1 MATFD
6 QNITAI
12 RQAQYGYE
20 VRDAIAEGLTQCYN
34 SVTYPSLNYEEVNLD
49 NNVKEITI
57 KIPNDPNRTIIIYTN
72 QVVSG
77 KNYSYIGVRGN
88 TGILICSYYAN
99 CTSGPSRSIAK
110 LNDGSILV
118 TLSSS
123 SSNLSRKTNIR
134 VGYDAIETSLLVT
147 STSQYSGGS
156 GNFAEIM
163 LSRVSYSG
171 GFPASG
177 SSWYPGTIANPNY
190 IPLVMTNF
198 GGPGECLTSFSSVP
212 TSFDGKNLYRDLSTE
227 GRTGSHFYTRF
238 VYS

>member
-1 MATFD
+1 MATFN

-12 RQAQYGYE
+12 KQAQYGYE

-34 SVTYPSLNYEEVNLD
+34 SVTYPSLSFEEKNLD
-49 NNVKEITI
+49 NNAKEITI
-57 KIPNDPNRTIIIYTN
+57 RFPNDKDKAIVIYTN

-77 KNYSYIGVRGN
+77 NNYSCIAVRG
-88 TGILICSYYAN
+88 TSMLICSYYAN
-99 CTSGPSRSIAK
+99 CTSGPSRLIVK
-110 LNDGSILV
+110 LNDGSVLV
-118 TLSSS
+118 TLSSA
-123 SSNLSRKTNIR
+123 LSGIIRTTKIR

-156 GNFAEIM
+156 STFPEIM

-171 GFPASG
+171 GFSATG
-177 SSWYPGTIANPNY
+177 TWYPGTIANPNY

-198 GGPGECLTSFSSVP
+198 GGPGECLTSVSSVP
-212 TSFDGKNLYRDLSTE
+212 TSFDGHNLYSDLSSG

>member
-6 QNITAI
+6 QNVTAI
-12 RQAQYGYE
+12 KQAQYGYE

-34 SVTYPSLNYEEVNLD
+34 SVTYPSLSFEEKNLD
-49 NNVKEITI
+49 NNAKEITI
-57 KIPNDPNRTIIIYTN
+57 RFPNDPNRAIVIYTN

-77 KNYSYIGVRGN
+77 NNYSSIAVRD
-88 TGILICSYYAN
+88 TTMLVCCYYAN
-99 CTSGPSRSIAK
+99 CTTGPSRSIVN
-110 LNDGSILV
+110 LNDGSVLV
-118 TLSSS
+118 TLSSTLS
-123 SSNLSRKTNIR
+123 SLTRTTKIR

-156 GNFAEIM
+156 NKFPEIM

-171 GFPASG
+171 GFSATG
-177 SSWYPGTIANPNY
+177 TWYPGTVANPKY

-198 GGPGECLTSFSSVP
+198 GGPGECLTSTSSVP
-212 TSFDGKNLYRDLSTE
+212 TSFDGHNLYSDLSSG
-227 GRTGSHFYTRF
+227 GRTGIHLYTKF

>member
-12 RQAQYGYE
+12 KQAQYGYE

-34 SVTYPSLNYEEVNLD
+34 SVTYPSLNYEEQNLD
-49 NNVKEITI
+49 DNAKEITI
-57 KIPNDPNRTIIIYTN
+57 RFPNDPNRAIVIYTN

-77 KNYSYIGVRGN
+77 NNYSSIAVRYN
-88 TGILICSYYAN
+88 TILVCCYYAN
-99 CTSGPSRSIAK
+99 CTTGPSRSIVK
-110 LNDGSILV
+110 LNDGSVLV
-118 TLSSS
+118 TLSSTLS
-123 SSNLSRKTNIR
+123 SLTRTTKIR

-156 GNFAEIM
+156 NKFPEIM

-171 GFPASG
+171 GF
-177 SSWYPGTIANPNY
+177 SSYETWYPGTVANPKY

-198 GGPGECLTSFSSVP
+198 GGPGECLTSTSSVP
-212 TSFDGKNLYRDLSTE
+212 TSFDGHNLYSDLSSG

>member
-12 RQAQYGYE
+12 KQAQYGYE
-20 VRDAIAEGLTQCYN
+20 VRDAIAEGLEQCYN
-34 SVTYPSLNYEEVNLD
+34 SVTYPSLSFKEKNLD
-49 NNVKEITI
+49 NNAKEITI
-57 KIPNDPNRTIIIYTN
+57 RFPNDPNRDIVIYTN

-77 KNYSYIGVRGN
+77 NNYSSIAVRD
-88 TGILICSYYAN
+88 TTMLVCCYYAN
-99 CTSGPSRSIAK
+99 CTTGPSRSIVN
-110 LNDGSILV
+110 LNDGSVLV
-118 TLSSS
+118 TLSSTLS
-123 SSNLSRKTNIR
+123 SLTRKTMIR

-156 GNFAEIM
+156 NKFPEIM

-171 GFPASG
+171 GFSATG
-177 SSWYPGTIANPNY
+177 TWYPGTVANPKY

-198 GGPGECLTSFSSVP
+198 GGPGECLTSTSSVP
-212 TSFDGKNLYRDLSTE
+212 TSFDGHNLYSDLSSG

>member
-12 RQAQYGYE
+12 KQAQYGYE
-20 VRDAIAEGLTQCYN
+20 VRDAIAEGLEQCYN
-34 SVTYPSLNYEEVNLD
+34 SVTYPSLNYEEKNLD
-49 NNVKEITI
+49 NNAKEITI
-57 KIPNDPNRTIIIYTN
+57 KFPNDPNRVIVIYTN

-77 KNYSYIGVRGN
+77 NNYSSIAVRG
-88 TGILICSYYAN
+88 TSMLICSYYAN
-99 CTSGPSRSIAK
+99 CTSGPSSSIK
-110 LNDGSILV
+110 NLSDGSVLV

-123 SSNLSRKTNIR
+123 SSKLSRKTNIR
-134 VGYDAIETSLLVT
+134 VGYDAIETSLLIT

-156 GNFAEIM
+156 NKFPEIM

-171 GFPASG
+171 GFPADG
-177 SSWYPGTIANPNY
+177 GSWYPGTVANPNY

-198 GGPGECLTSFSSVP
+198 GGPGECLTSVSSVP
-212 TSFDGKNLYRDLSTE
+212 TSFDGHNLYSDLSSG
-227 GRTGSHFYTRF
+227 GRTGIHLYTKF

>member
-12 RQAQYGYE
+12 KQAQYGYE

-34 SVTYPSLNYEEVNLD
+34 SVTYPSLSFEEKNLD
-49 NNVKEITI
+49 NNAKEITI
-57 KIPNDPNRTIIIYTN
+57 RFPNDPNRAIVIYTN

-77 KNYSYIGVRGN
+77 NNYSSIAVRD
-88 TGILICSYYAN
+88 TTMLVCCYYAN
-99 CTSGPSRSIAK
+99 CTTDPSRSIVN
-110 LNDGSILV
+110 LNDGSVLV
-118 TLSSS
+118 TLSSTLS
-123 SSNLSRKTNIR
+123 SLTRKTKIR

-156 GNFAEIM
+156 NKFPEIM

-171 GFPASG
+171 GFSATG
-177 SSWYPGTIANPNY
+177 TWYPETVANPNY

-198 GGPGECLTSFSSVP
+198 GGPGECLTSVSSVP
-212 TSFDGKNLYRDLSTE
+212 TSFDGHNLYSDLSSG

>member
-12 RQAQYGYE
+12 KQAQYGYE

-34 SVTYPSLNYEEVNLD
+34 SVTYPSLNYEEKNLD
-49 NNVKEITI
+49 NNAKEITI
-57 KIPNDPNRTIIIYTN
+57 RFPNDPNRAIVIYTN

-77 KNYSYIGVRGN
+77 NNYSSIAVRYN
-88 TGILICSYYAN
+88 TMLVCCYYAN
-99 CTSGPSRSIAK
+99 CTSGPSSSIVN
-110 LNDGSILV
+110 LNDGSVLV
-118 TLSSS
+118 TLSSTLS
-123 SSNLSRKTNIR
+123 SLTRKTNIR

-156 GNFAEIM
+156 NKFPEIM

-171 GFPASG
+171 GFPADG
-177 SSWYPGTIANPNY
+177 GSWYPGTVANPNY

-198 GGPGECLTSFSSVP
+198 GGPGECLTSVSSVP
-212 TSFDGKNLYRDLSTE
+212 TSFDGRNLYSDLSSG

>member
-12 RQAQYGYE
+12 KQAQYGYE

-34 SVTYPSLNYEEVNLD
+34 KPLYRTLEYEESDTSGVG
-49 NNVKEITI
+49 KKIEIFL
-57 KIPNDPNRTIIIYTN
+57 PNDKRVLIYTS
-72 QVVSG
+72 VFKSD
-77 KNYSYIGVRGN
+77 NYYASVGSTPVTN
-88 TGILICSYYAN
+88 NASCYYAN
-99 CTSGPSRSIAK
+99 SIANPTCTITK
-110 LNDGSILV
+110 NLNDGSIIV
-118 TLSSS
+118 TLSSEL
-123 SSNLSRKTNIR
+123 SNLTRTTKIR

-156 GNFAEIM
+156 NKFPEIM

-171 GFPASG
+171 GFSATG
-177 SSWYPGTIANPNY
+177 TWYPGTVANPKY
-190 IPLVMTNF
+190 IPLVMTDF
-198 GGPGECLTSFSSVP
+198 GGPGECLTSTSSVP
-212 TSFDGKNLYRDLSTE
+212 TSFNGKNLYSNLSSE

>member
-12 RQAQYGYE
+12 KQAQYGYE
-20 VRDAIAEGLTQCYN
+20 VRDAIAEGLTECYN
-34 SVTYPSLNYEEVNLD
+34 KPLYRTLEYEESDTSGVG
-49 NNVKEITI
+49 KKIEIFL
-57 KIPNDPNRTIIIYTN
+57 PNDKRVLIYTS
-72 QVVSG
+72 VFKSD
-77 KNYSYIGVRGN
+77 NYYASVGSTPVTN
-88 TGILICSYYAN
+88 NASCYYAN
-99 CTSGPSRSIAK
+99 SIANPTCTITK
-110 LNDGSILV
+110 NLNDGSIIV
-118 TLSSS
+118 TLSSEL
-123 SSNLSRKTNIR
+123 SNLTRTTKIR

-156 GNFAEIM
+156 NKFPEIM

-171 GFPASG
+171 GFSATG
-177 SSWYPGTIANPNY
+177 TWYPGTVANPKY

-198 GGPGECLTSFSSVP
+198 GGPGECLTSTSSVP
-212 TSFDGKNLYRDLSTE
+212 TSFDGHNLYSDLSSG

>member
-6 QNITAI
+6 QNVTAI

-34 SVTYPSLNYEEVNLD
+34 SVTYPSLSFEETNLD
-49 NNVKEITI
+49 NNAKEITI
-57 KIPNDPNRTIIIYTN
+57 RFPNDPNRAIVIYTN

-77 KNYSYIGVRGN
+77 NNYSSIAVRYN
-88 TGILICSYYAN
+88 TMLICSYYAN
-99 CTSGPSRSIAK
+99 CTSGPSRSIVN
-110 LNDGSILV
+110 LNDGSVLV
-118 TLSSS
+118 TLSSTLS
-123 SSNLSRKTNIR
+123 SLTRKTNIR

-156 GNFAEIM
+156 NKFPEIM

-171 GFPASG
+171 GFSATG
-177 SSWYPGTIANPNY
+177 TWYIGTVANPNY

-198 GGPGECLTSFSSVP
+198 GGPGECLTSVSSVP
-212 TSFDGKNLYRDLSTE
+212 TSFDGHNLYSDLSSG

>member
-34 SVTYPSLNYEEVNLD
+34 SVTYPSLNYEEKNLD
-49 NNVKEITI
+49 NNAKEITI
-57 KIPNDPNRTIIIYTN
+57 RFPNDPSRAIVIYTN

-77 KNYSYIGVRGN
+77 NNYSSIAVRY
-88 TGILICSYYAN
+88 TTMLICCYYAN
-99 CTSGPSRSIAK
+99 CTTGPSRSIVN
-110 LNDGSILV
+110 LNDGSVLV
-118 TLSSS
+118 TLSSTLS
-123 SSNLSRKTNIR
+123 SLTRKTNIR

-156 GNFAEIM
+156 NKFPEIM

-171 GFPASG
+171 GFSATG
-177 SSWYPGTIANPNY
+177 TWYPGTVANPKY

-198 GGPGECLTSFSSVP
+198 GGPGECLTSTSSVP
-212 TSFDGKNLYRDLSTE
+212 TSFDGHNLYSDLSSG

>member
-12 RQAQYGYE
+12 KQAQYGYE

-34 SVTYPSLNYEEVNLD
+34 SVTYPSLNYEEINLD
-49 NNVKEITI
+49 NNAKEITI
-57 KIPNDPNRTIIIYTN
+57 RFPNDPNRDIVIYTN

-77 KNYSYIGVRGN
+77 NNYSSIAVRY
-88 TGILICSYYAN
+88 TTMLVCCYYAN
-99 CTSGPSRSIAK
+99 CTTGPSRSIVK
-110 LNDGSILV
+110 LNDGSVLV
-118 TLSSS
+118 TLSSTLS
-123 SSNLSRKTNIR
+123 SLTRKTKIR

-156 GNFAEIM
+156 VKFPEIM
-163 LSRVSYSG
+163 LNRVSYSG
-171 GFPASG
+171 GFLASG
-177 SSWYPGTIANPNY
+177 TNWYPGTVANPKY

-198 GGPGECLTSFSSVP
+198 GGRGECLTSTSSVP
-212 TSFDGKNLYRDLSTE
+212 TSFDGHNLYSDLSSG

>member
-12 RQAQYGYE
+12 KQAQYGYE
-20 VRDAIAEGLTQCYN
+20 VRDAIAEGLQQCHD
-34 SVTYPSLNYEEVNLD
+34 SVTYPSLHFVEEDSD
-49 NNVKEITI
+49 NNAKKITI
-57 KIPNDPNRTIIIYTN
+57 KIPNNQDIIIYTN

-77 KNYSYIGVRGN
+77 DNYSAVGVRGLN
-88 TGILICSYYAN
+88 DLILICCYYAN
-99 CTSGPSRSIAK
+99 RTSNPTHSIK
-110 LNDGSILV
+110 NLSDGSVLV

-123 SSNLSRKTNIR
+123 SSNLSRTTKIR
-134 VGYDAIETSLLVT
+134 VGHEAIETSLLVT
-147 STSQYSGGS
+147 SSSQYSGGS
-156 GNFAEIM
+156 GTFPEIK
-163 LSRVSYSG
+163 LSRVSYSA
-171 GFPASG
+171 GFPANG

-198 GGPGECLTSFSSVP
+198 GGPGECLTSISSVP
-212 TSFDGKNLYRDLSTE
+212 TSFDGNNLYRDISTE

>member
-34 SVTYPSLNYEEVNLD
+34 SVTYPSLSFEETNLD
-49 NNVKEITI
+49 NNAKEITI
-57 KIPNDPNRTIIIYTN
+57 RFPNDKDKAIVIYTN
-72 QVVSG
+72 YVVSG
-77 KNYSYIGVRGN
+77 NNYSCIAVRG
-88 TGILICSYYAN
+88 TSMLICSYYAN
-99 CTSGPSRSIAK
+99 CTSGPSRSIVN
-110 LNDGSILV
+110 LNDGSVLV

-123 SSNLSRKTNIR
+123 SSKLSRKTKIR

-156 GNFAEIM
+156 GTFPEIM

-171 GFPASG
+171 GFPADG
-177 SSWYPGTIANPNY
+177 GSWYPGTVANPNY

-198 GGPGECLTSFSSVP
+198 GGPGECLTSISSVP
-212 TSFDGKNLYRDLSTE
+212 TSFDGKNLYRDISTE

>member
-12 RQAQYGYE
+12 KQAQYGYE
-20 VRDAIAEGLTQCYN
+20 VRDAIAESLTQCYDK
-34 SVTYPSLNYEEVNLD
+34 VVYHSLDYEESD
-49 NNVKEITI
+49 TASAGK
-57 KIPNDPNRTIIIYTN
+57 KIVIFLPDDKKVVIYTSASN
-72 QVVSG
+72 SNNYYASIGSNIASTTVS
-77 KNYSYIGVRGN
+77 
-88 TGILICSYYAN
+88 CYYAN
-99 CTSGPSRSIAK
+99 STSNPTCTIGK
-110 LNDGSILV
+110 LYDGSIIV
-118 TLSSS
+118 TLSSE
-123 SSNLSRKTNIR
+123 LSYITRTTKIR

-147 STSQYSGGS
+147 SSSQYSGGS

-163 LSRVSYSG
+163 LNKVSYSG
-171 GFPASG
+171 GFSATG
-177 SSWYPGTIANPNY
+177 TWYPGTVANPKY

-198 GGPGECLTSFSSVP
+198 GGPGECLTSTSSVP

>member
-12 RQAQYGYE
+12 KQAQYGYE
-20 VRDAIAEGLTQCYN
+20 VRDAIAEGLQQCYDN
-34 SVTYPSLNYEEVNLD
+34 TAYPSLHFVEEDSD
-49 NNVKEITI
+49 NNAKKITI
-57 KIPNDPNRTIIIYTN
+57 KIPNNKDIVIYTN

-77 KNYSYIGVRGN
+77 DNYSAVGYIASNG
-88 TGILICSYYAN
+88 LIYVCCYYAN
-99 CTSGPSRSIAK
+99 CTSGPSRSINI
-110 LNDGSILV
+110 LSDGSVLV

-123 SSNLSRKTNIR
+123 SSNLSRTTKIR

-147 STSQYSGGS
+147 STSLYSGGS
-156 GNFAEIM
+156 GTFPEIK
-163 LSRVSYSG
+163 LSRVSYSA
-171 GFPASG
+171 GFPANG

-198 GGPGECLTSFSSVP
+198 GGPGECLTSISSVA
-212 TSFDGKNLYRDLSTE
+212 TSFDGNNLYRDISTE